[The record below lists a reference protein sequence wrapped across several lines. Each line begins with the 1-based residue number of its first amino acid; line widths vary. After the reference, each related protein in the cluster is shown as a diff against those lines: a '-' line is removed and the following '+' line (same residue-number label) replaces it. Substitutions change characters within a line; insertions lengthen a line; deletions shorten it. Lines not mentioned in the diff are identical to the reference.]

1 MVVSVITTTTVSA
14 VSATTVVGLGVGGAL
29 ITILLV
35 LLLSSREL
43 ITASSYRSRKTL
55 AVLDAAIIP
64 LLVVFV
70 LTIAYQV
77 MEIVRPLG

>member
-1 MVVSVITTTTVSA
+1 MVLSVVTTTTVSA
-14 VSATTVVGLGVGGAL
+14 ISVTTAVGLGVGGAL

-55 AVLDAAIIP
+55 AVFDAAIIP

-77 MEIVRPLG
+77 LEIVHPIA